1 VISVTINDNTHQ
13 FPKSLPLSELLESL
27 DIPIEGTA
35 VAVNSS
41 VVPRSAHGGVE
52 ICEGDILEVIRAVGG
67 G

>member
-1 VISVTINDNTHQ
+1 MISVTINEDTHQ
-13 FPKSLPLSELLESL
+13 FPNPLPLNELLESL

-35 VAVNSS
+35 VAVNST

-52 ICEGDILEVIRAVGG
+52 IQEGDLLEIIRAVGG